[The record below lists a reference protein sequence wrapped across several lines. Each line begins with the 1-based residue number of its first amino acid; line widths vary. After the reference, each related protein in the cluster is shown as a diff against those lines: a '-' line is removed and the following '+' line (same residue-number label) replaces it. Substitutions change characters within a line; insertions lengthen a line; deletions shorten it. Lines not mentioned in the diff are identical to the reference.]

1 MRNAAR
7 QACRQVRW
15 AGRRPAGS
23 ASLWLLVLVTCAAA
37 AVWPGSST
45 AADHRPSAAAD
56 PQLALPAPTGRWPV
70 GVRSD
75 FVADASRIDA
85 ATGGPRTLPVRVW
98 YPARTTRPGPPA
110 PYLSPAIQQA
120 VEQVAGVPAGTLDL
134 DTHASNGAPMRRRL
148 RGVILVSPGF
158 GNLVAFSTAQVIDLA
173 SRGWVVV
180 TFDHPHDTYVVE
192 QPDGTLIFSA
202 PPNGEPDIERFF
214 TERVVDVGVVLHNL
228 RRLVPEAHRRAPVGM
243 FGHSLGGAAAAEAL
257 LHYPR
262 LQAGVDLDGTP
273 FGRVV
278 HEGLDE
284 PFGIMLSTTRDQPGR
299 VDVNLE
305 RFIANLRGPH
315 PVRRLD
321 IGHNGFTD
329 FVVLN
334 PQAML
339 VDPALGAQL
348 EAIFAIGVDSVAE
361 GTAALATQRRFLAR
375 FMGRHLRRC
384 HGGVERDA
392 LPLAHPTRGP
402 RVECGVMPR

>member
-1 MRNAAR
+1 
-7 QACRQVRW
+7 
-15 AGRRPAGS
+15 
-23 ASLWLLVLVTCAAA
+23 
-37 AVWPGSST
+37 
-45 AADHRPSAAAD
+45 
-56 PQLALPAPTGRWPV
+56 
-70 GVRSD
+70 
-75 FVADASRIDA
+75 
-85 ATGGPRTLPVRVW
+85 
-98 YPARTTRPGPPA
+98 
-110 PYLSPAIQQA
+110 
-120 VEQVAGVPAGTLDL
+120 
-134 DTHASNGAPMRRRL
+134 
-148 RGVILVSPGF
+148 
-158 GNLVAFSTAQVIDLA
+158 VAFSTAQVIDLA

-192 QPDGTLIFSA
+192 QPDGTLIFST
-202 PPNGEPDIERFF
+202 PPDGEPDIERYF

-228 RRLVPEAHRRAPVGM
+228 RLLVPEAHRRAPVGM

-257 LHYPR
+257 LLHPR
-262 LQAGVDLDGTP
+262 LRAGVDLDGTP

-284 PFGIMLSTTRDQPGR
+284 PFGIMLSTTHGQPGQ

-315 PVRRLD
+315 PIRRLD

-348 EAIFAIGVDSVAE
+348 EAIFAIGVGSVAE
-361 GTAALATQRRFLAR
+361 GTAALAAQRRFLAR

-384 HGGVERDA
+384 HGGAQRDA
-392 LPLAHPTRGP
+392 PAPADAARGSHTG
-402 RVECGVMPR
+402 C